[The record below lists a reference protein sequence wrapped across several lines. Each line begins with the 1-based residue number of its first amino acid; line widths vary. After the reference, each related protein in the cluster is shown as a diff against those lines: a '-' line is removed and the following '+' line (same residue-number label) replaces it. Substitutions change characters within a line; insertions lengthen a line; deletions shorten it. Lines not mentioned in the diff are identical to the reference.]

1 MEKILSKELLLQ
13 NLNSTNMFLVKN
25 SMLRIFEELLKGR
38 QGLLSIKDIVFSNK
52 SEIQAGEFFKNFGIY
67 FIEIPQRNLDAFFN
81 VLEQCRSYMPICRK
95 VVLNMYFSDKL
106 SKKEKHKCCV
116 WLNNHCQLGNHH
128 DLILKMLSY
137 PEDGKLLLLAKRY
150 CRQEMELTQE
160 ELEAICALPIRTSRK
175 LEVFSLFIRQ
185 NKQDFTYSIITT
197 LLNDLKDPSIRATQ
211 DEKNKMW
218 NMLLD
223 LLEKNPIVT
232 DVKTFCEMYEKGLV
246 SSDIYLKLLAVY
258 THKINIYPFL
268 LDTLIEY
275 YSKVVVNEQKRNCLA
290 SITNAM
296 FFLLGQKKAPITEKV
311 MGLLL
316 KIVSIWQKE
325 MWFKVDFLP
334 NYRAQMYQGAL
345 LVEKVDVTMLKQSL
359 KMDEQLFLML
369 VSYIREADVKEVL
382 EEVAY
387 RYSHLWQE
395 TLEDILFKQ
404 AIDILSVMKIIAEL
418 YKKESKDS
426 YKQLFSASLVMLL
439 NNLPEKEN
447 VSAKAAKILPFMMDN
462 TDLQKLVENY
472 QKSAKIAMANYL
484 IG

>member
-38 QGLLSIKDIVFSNK
+38 QGLLSTKDIVFSNK

-81 VLEQCRSYMPICRK
+81 VLEQRRSYMSICRK

-106 SKKEKHKCCV
+106 SKKEKHRCCV
-116 WLNNHCQLGNHH
+116 WLNNHCQLGNHN
-128 DLILKMLSY
+128 DLVLKMLSN

-185 NKQDFTYSIITT
+185 NKQDFTYSIIST
-197 LLNDLKDPSIRATQ
+197 LLNDLKDPFIRATQ

-223 LLEKNPIVT
+223 LLEKNSLIT

-246 SSDIYLKLLAVY
+246 SSEIYLKILAVY
-258 THKINIYPFL
+258 THKVNTYPFL

-275 YSKVVVNEQKRNCLA
+275 YSKIVVNEQKRSCLA
-290 SITNAM
+290 SVTDAM
-296 FFLLGQKKAPITEKV
+296 FFLLEQKKAHITEKV
-311 MGLLL
+311 MSLLL
-316 KIVSIWQKE
+316 KVVSIWQKE
-325 MWFKVDFLP
+325 MWFKTDFLP
-334 NYRAQMYQGAL
+334 NYRSKMYQGAL
-345 LVEKVDVTMLKQSL
+345 LVEKADVAMLKQSL

-369 VSYIREADVKEVL
+369 VSHVQEANVKEVL

-395 TLEDILFKQ
+395 TLENILFKQ
-404 AIDILSVMKIIAEL
+404 TIDILSVVKMIAEL
-418 YKKESKDS
+418 YKKESDDS
-426 YKQLFSASLVMLL
+426 CKQLFSESLVMLL

-447 VSAKAAKILPFMMDN
+447 ISAKAAEILPFMSDN
-462 TDLQKLVENY
+462 ADLQKLVENY
-472 QKSAKIAMANYL
+472 QKSANIAMANYL